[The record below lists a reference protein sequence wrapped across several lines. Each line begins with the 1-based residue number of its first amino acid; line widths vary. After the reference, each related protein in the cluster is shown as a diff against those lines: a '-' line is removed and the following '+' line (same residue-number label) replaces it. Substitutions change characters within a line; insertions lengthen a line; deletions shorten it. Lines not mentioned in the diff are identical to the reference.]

1 MLNPNIEYIL
11 IRFGEMSTKKKNRKL
26 FIKTLIQNIK
36 SACQDEPS
44 ITLKNQF
51 DRIMLTLNGAH
62 QQVVLDRLSKV
73 FGIASYTP
81 VMVVDTDIE
90 TISAITLSQ
99 MISEPISTF
108 KIETRRKVKNLP
120 FISDDINRAVAG
132 RILAN
137 TEHKVDIHHPEVKIR
152 IECGPTKTSI
162 GIKTYPGLQGMPVG
176 VGGKALVLMSG
187 GIDSPVAAYLM
198 MKRGVEIECVHFQTP
213 PYTSPQALEKVRQ
226 LIQKLTP
233 YQAKI
238 PLHIVDFTQVQ
249 LEIYRPIDKRY
260 GVTLLRRAFMKIAT
274 SIAKETHLLALVTG
288 DSIGQVAS
296 QTLESMSTIGVVTP
310 LPIIR
315 PVITYD
321 KIEIIELAKRIGT
334 YEISILPYE
343 DCCSLFAVNE
353 PKTKPRIYF
362 TELEEAKCNNLDGLI
377 EAATSTV
384 VTEVIQ
390 KTQETYL

>member
-1 MLNPNIEYIL
+1 MLNTNIEYIL
-11 IRFGEMSTKKKNRKL
+11 IRFGEMSTKKKNRKI
-26 FIKTLIQNIK
+26 FIKMLIQNIK
-36 SACQDEPS
+36 KACHDEPS
-44 ITLKNQF
+44 ITLKDQF
-51 DRIMLTLNGAH
+51 DRIMLTLNGAN
-62 QQVVLDRLSKV
+62 QQVVLDHLSKV

-81 VMVVDTDIE
+81 VMVVPTDIE
-90 TISAITLSQ
+90 QMAAMTLSQ
-99 MISEPISTF
+99 MIDEPSSTF
-108 KIETRRKVKNLP
+108 KVETRRKVKNLP
-120 FISDDINRAVAG
+120 FISDDVNRAVAG

-137 TEHKVDIHHPEVKIR
+137 TSHKVDIHHPIIKIR
-152 IECGPTKTSI
+152 IEVSPLKTYI

-233 YQAKI
+233 YQTKI
-238 PLHIVDFTQVQ
+238 PLHIINFTQVQ

-274 SIAKETHLLALVTG
+274 SIAQQGHLLALVTG

-296 QTLESMSTIGVVTP
+296 QTLESMATIGVVTQI
-310 LPIIR
+310 PIIR
-315 PVITYD
+315 PLITYD

-334 YEISILPYE
+334 YDISIQPYE

-353 PKTKPRIYF
+353 PKTKPRVYF
-362 TELEEAKCNNLDGLI
+362 TELEEAKCHNLEGLI
-377 EAATSTV
+377 EEATASI
-384 VTEVIQ
+384 VTELIQ
-390 KTQETYL
+390 TTQETYL